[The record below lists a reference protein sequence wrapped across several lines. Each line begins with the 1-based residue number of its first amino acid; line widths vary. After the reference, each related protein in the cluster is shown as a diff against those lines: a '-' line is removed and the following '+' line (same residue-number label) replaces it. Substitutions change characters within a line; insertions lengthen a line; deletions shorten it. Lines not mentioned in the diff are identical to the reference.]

1 MATPDEAR
9 EVRLFPL
16 RAVLFPDGL
25 LSLKVFEARYLAL
38 ITECAQLDQT
48 FGAVAWI
55 PNPSSGE
62 VRETTAGR
70 FESVGTLAQVLS
82 AESSPSRMLVVRCRG
97 SRRFRILATR
107 QHSDGLWSA
116 SVTLLPADEALAP
129 APALV
134 GAVRAL
140 ATAISK
146 LSGQT
151 SPRIAR
157 PYLFDDAGWVANR
170 WCEMLPIPQT
180 AKQRLMELPD
190 PMVRLQLVNDFLRQQ
205 GVLGASRPGS

>member
-1 MATPDEAR
+1 MAHPDESR
-9 EVRLFPL
+9 DVRLFPL
-16 RAVLFPDGL
+16 RAVLFPGGL
-25 LSLKVFEARYLAL
+25 LSLKVFEARYLEL
-38 ITECAQLDQT
+38 IMECAQSGEP

-55 PNPSSGE
+55 PSVSSNE
-62 VRETTAGR
+62 VRDTTHGR
-70 FESVGTLAQVLS
+70 FEAVGTLAQVLS

-97 SRRFRILATR
+97 LERFRIESTQQR
-107 QHSDGLWSA
+107 VDGLWTA
-116 SVTLLPADEALAP
+116 GARMLAQDESRAP
-129 APALV
+129 SPALIGTV
-134 GAVRAL
+134 KAL

-146 LSGQT
+146 LAGQA

-170 WCEMLPIPQT
+170 WCELLPIPQT

-205 GVLGASRPGS
+205 GVLAPGRPGP